1 MEGSDLN
8 SGANARTVAELDRGS
23 HLHPF
28 TSVPALLSD
37 GPLVIRRGAG
47 VLVEDENGREMI
59 DAAAGLWCV
68 NVGYG
73 RREIIEAV

>member
-1 MEGSDLN
+1 MN